1 MNEAP
6 SGGTE
11 KGTNGIHFR
20 ERKVGTGISLG
31 CWHVIFPG
39 MLARSFPF
47 RPGQKKGG
55 DPKAAPDDT
64 TWWNLLPLAPTDRK
78 LRI

>member
-39 MLARSFPF
+39 MLAREFPWDVGTVISV
-47 RPGQKKGG
+47 PSWAKKGG
-55 DPKAAPDDT
+55 RPEGRP
-64 TWWNLLPLAPTDRK
+64 R
-78 LRI
+78 